1 MKLIINSDKEYKFEE
16 QTKIMNSMREHWN
29 GLTLFVEYP
38 ELPMDNNLM
47 ENSIRPG
54 ALGRKNYIGNHS
66 KWGGNLA
73 ACMYSI
79 IQTCLIN
86 DINPREYLIYYFS
99 TMMKQKIPDR
109 ALDKETV
116 RKLLPFNLKKEI
128 IEKIKVKKF

>member
-1 MKLIINSDKEYKFEE
+1 MSSMK
-16 QTKIMNSMREHWN
+16 EHWS
-29 GLTLFVEYP
+29 GLTLFVNYP

-66 KWGGNLA
+66 RWGTKLA

-86 DINPREYLIYYFS
+86 DINPREYLLHYFS
-99 TMMKQKIPDR
+99 NMMKIKKKGEK
-109 ALDKETV
+109 LDINEV
-116 RKLLPFNLKKEI
+116 RKILPHKLKLKTR
-128 IEKIKVKKF
+128 EKIKLKKY